1 MWKKNSNMR
10 MVLFTQIFTFFILV
24 VVGVILFLPSTPAL
38 PVEKTLFVFMLAML
52 VLNFNIFCFF
62 TRGLLG
68 MERQSE
74 ALNSSLENIN
84 AAGASIDKQLVHLFQ
99 VHTRELRETM
109 ERQSEA
115 LNSSLENINAA
126 GASIDKQ
133 LVHLFQVHTRELRE
147 TMEQKAQSLDNGLGA
162 IAEQLKPFS
171 HTHAKMWVYLEKA
184 NEALKTLE
192 RDLIIVSDIMEKN
205 AKICLKQNNGSRG

>member
-68 MERQSE
+68 
-74 ALNSSLENIN
+74 
-84 AAGASIDKQLVHLFQ
+84 
-99 VHTRELRETM
+99 M